1 MWSKLSTLI
10 TWHDSYSGCKF
21 TALFLTAV
29 GVFELI
35 PTCTRWSW
43 LVELIQTLTICIS
56 LDQDFVGLWVFVA
69 TGDQLCLTMS
79 LWCHRWS
86 TLLDYES
93 LMPQVINFVGLWVF
107 DATGDQLCLTMSLWC
122 HRWSTLLDYES
133 LMPQVINFVWL
144 WVFAATGDQFCWT
157 MSLWCHRWSTLLD
170 YESLM
175 PQLID
180 FVGLWVFDTTFNNI
194 SLYLEG
200 QFYW

>member
-69 TGDQLCLTMS
+69 TGDQL
-79 LWCHRWS
+79 R
-86 TLLDYES
+86 
-93 LMPQVINFVGLWVF
+93 
-107 DATGDQLCLTMSLWC
+107 LTMSLWC

-144 WVFAATGDQFCWT
+144 WVFDATGDQLCWN
-157 MSLWCHRWSTLLD
+157 MSLWCHRWSILLD
-170 YESLM
+170 YEFDATGDQLCWTMSLCKDSYSNKDDHLWH
-175 PQLID
+175 QRLIVKQSWSPVASKTHSPTKLITCGIKD
-180 FVGLWVFDTTFNNI
+180 
-194 SLYLEG
+194 S
-200 QFYW
+200 